1 LRASSHASPQNRRP
15 LLVRHFRKTSTASC
29 RQNYPQLPPIE
40 RWGWQ
45 RSRPRAMM
53 SAAGVF
59 EMSAHTQAS
68 QQDQWKKEAGETA
81 AKLVE
86 DGMVVG
92 LGTGSTAAFAVAAL
106 GRRVKQDGLR
116 IVGIPTSER
125 TTAQANA
132 VGIPLTTFAEHTH
145 IDLTIDGADEVLSG
159 PLYLIKGHGGALLR
173 EKIVAAASKRM
184 AVVAD
189 DTKLVKRLGE
199 LVSVPVEVV
208 PFGWQV
214 TAQRLRELGG
224 NPEMRLGADQKPFI
238 TDGGHYILNCAFGP
252 MDDPKE
258 IAHHLDHVVGLVEH
272 GLFLKYASE
281 ALIAGRDGVKVLK
294 KAVKS

>member
-1 LRASSHASPQNRRP
+1 
-15 LLVRHFRKTSTASC
+15 
-29 RQNYPQLPPIE
+29 
-40 RWGWQ
+40 
-45 RSRPRAMM
+45 
-53 SAAGVF
+53 
-59 EMSAHTQAS
+59 MSAHTQPS
-68 QQDQWKKEAGETA
+68 QQDQRKKEAGEA
-81 AKLVE
+81 AAQLVQ

-125 TTAQANA
+125 TTEQANSL
-132 VGIPLTTFAEHTH
+132 GIPLTTFAEHTQ
-145 IDLTIDGADEVLSG
+145 IDLTIDGADEVLPGS
-159 PLYLIKGHGGALLR
+159 LYLIKGHGGALLR

-189 DTKLVKRLGE
+189 DTKIVGRLGQ
-199 LVSVPVEVV
+199 LVAVPVEVV

-214 TAQRLRELGG
+214 TAKRLRELGG
-224 NPEMRLGADQKPFI
+224 NPSMRVGTDQKPFI

-252 MDDPKE
+252 MEDPKE

-281 ALIAGRDGVKVLK
+281 AVIAGRDGVQVLK
-294 KAVKS
+294 KGG

>member
-1 LRASSHASPQNRRP
+1 
-15 LLVRHFRKTSTASC
+15 
-29 RQNYPQLPPIE
+29 
-40 RWGWQ
+40 
-45 RSRPRAMM
+45 M
-53 SAAGVF
+53 SAN
-59 EMSAHTQAS
+59 TQLS
-68 QQDQWKKEAGETA
+68 EQDRWKKEAGEAA

-92 LGTGSTAAFAVAAL
+92 LGTGSTATFAVAAL
-106 GRRVKQDGLR
+106 GRRVKQDSLR

-125 TTAQANA
+125 TTEQANA
-132 VGIPLTTFAEHTH
+132 VGIPLTTFAQHTQ
-145 IDLTIDGADEVLSG
+145 IDLTIDGADEILSG

-184 AVVAD
+184 VVVAD

-199 LVSVPVEVV
+199 LVAVPVEVV
-208 PFGWQV
+208 PFGWEV

-224 NPEMRLGADQKPFI
+224 HPAMRLNADQKPFI
-238 TDGGHYILNCAFGP
+238 TDGGHYILDCGFGP
-252 MDDPKE
+252 IDDPKE

-281 ALIAGRDGVKVLK
+281 ALIAGRDGVRVLK
-294 KAVKS
+294 KGS